1 MGKRGKKG
9 RFFEYRD
16 ERNSD
21 LLRVFRECV
30 MSSPEEESME
40 VVYQRIVE
48 SKSKRFWV
56 SEEQAS
62 KVISY
67 MMKGNNIDYMGN
79 NKKRMFEEIYSR
91 VMKLRIENP
100 DMRIFRLVEIVV
112 AQEAPCFYMTPG
124 SAKVIIS
131 QIKSKWF
138 QQRSQLLRFLR

>member
-62 KVISY
+62 KVVSY

-131 QIKSKWF
+131 QIKSKWC

>member
-21 LLRVFRECV
+21 LLRAFRECV

-40 VVYQRIVE
+40 TVYQRIVK

-79 NKKRMFEEIYSR
+79 NKKRMFEEIYNR
-91 VMKLRIENP
+91 VIKLQIENP
-100 DMRIFRLVEIVV
+100 GMRIFRLVEIVV

-131 QIKSKWF
+131 QIKSKWC
-138 QQRSQLLRFLR
+138 QQRLQLLRFLR

>member
-67 MMKGNNIDYMGN
+67 MMKGNNIDYM
-79 NKKRMFEEIYSR
+79 
-91 VMKLRIENP
+91 
-100 DMRIFRLVEIVV
+100 
-112 AQEAPCFYMTPG
+112 
-124 SAKVIIS
+124 
-131 QIKSKWF
+131 
-138 QQRSQLLRFLR
+138 

>member
-21 LLRVFRECV
+21 LLRAFRECI

-40 VVYQRIVE
+40 TVYQRIVK

-79 NKKRMFEEIYSR
+79 NKKRMFEEIYNR
-91 VMKLRIENP
+91 VIKLQIENP
-100 DMRIFRLVEIVV
+100 DMRVFRLVEIVV

-131 QIKSKWF
+131 QIKSKWC
-138 QQRSQLLRFLR
+138 QQRLQLLRFLR

>member
-1 MGKRGKKG
+1 MRKRGKKG

-131 QIKSKWF
+131 QIKSKWC

>member
-21 LLRVFRECV
+21 LLRVFREYV

-131 QIKSKWF
+131 QIKSKWC

>member
-48 SKSKRFWV
+48 SKSTRFWV

-131 QIKSKWF
+131 QIKSKWC

>member
-21 LLRVFRECV
+21 LLRAFRECV

-40 VVYQRIVE
+40 AVYQRIVE

-67 MMKGNNIDYMGN
+67 MMKGNAIDYMGN

-91 VMKLRIENP
+91 VMKLRIDNP

-131 QIKSKWF
+131 QIKSKWC
-138 QQRSQLLRFLR
+138 QQRLHLLRFLR

>member
-1 MGKRGKKG
+1 
-9 RFFEYRD
+9 
-16 ERNSD
+16 
-21 LLRVFRECV
+21 
-30 MSSPEEESME
+30 
-40 VVYQRIVE
+40 
-48 SKSKRFWV
+48 
-56 SEEQAS
+56 
-62 KVISY
+62 

-131 QIKSKWF
+131 QIKSKWC